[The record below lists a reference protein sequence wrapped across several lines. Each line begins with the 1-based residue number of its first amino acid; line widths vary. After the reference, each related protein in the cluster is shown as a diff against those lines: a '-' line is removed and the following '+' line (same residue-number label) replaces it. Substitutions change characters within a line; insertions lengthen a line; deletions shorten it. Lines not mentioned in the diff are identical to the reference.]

1 MTSPSIIDPVDFAGA
16 LIRRPSITPV
26 DAGAMDMLQRALE
39 DMGFVCRRYPFGQGA
54 ERVDNLYAR
63 LGKAKPNFCFA
74 GHTDVVPEGE
84 RSGWDDDPFAGHVR
98 DGALRGRGAADM
110 KGAIAAFV
118 GALSQLIQTGW
129 SPPGSISFLITGDE
143 EGPAINGTRKLLEA
157 ITQDGE
163 VIDHCLVGEPTNPNG
178 LGDMLKNGRRGSIN
192 TVITVT
198 GRQGHVAY
206 PQRASNP
213 VPVLIQ
219 ILSQLTE
226 RELDA
231 GDDFFQPSNLEVT
244 TVDVGNPTENMIPET
259 ASARFNIRFNTHHS
273 GASLSDWIQSIT
285 AYAQEDFDGQIDTVI
300 RISGESFMTPPGRL
314 TDIIQTACEDVT
326 GRRPDLSTSGGT
338 SDARFICNYAPVA
351 EFGLVGATMHQ
362 LNEHVAVDDIYKLRD
377 IYAKILRLY
386 FT

>member
-1 MTSPSIIDPVDFAGA
+1 
-16 LIRRPSITPV
+16 
-26 DAGAMDMLQRALE
+26 
-39 DMGFVCRRYPFGQGA
+39 
-54 ERVDNLYAR
+54 
-63 LGKAKPNFCFA
+63 
-74 GHTDVVPEGE
+74 
-84 RSGWDDDPFAGHVR
+84 
-98 DGALRGRGAADM
+98 
-110 KGAIAAFV
+110 
-118 GALSQLIQTGW
+118 
-129 SPPGSISFLITGDE
+129 
-143 EGPAINGTRKLLEA
+143 
-157 ITQDGE
+157 
-163 VIDHCLVGEPTNPNG
+163 
-178 LGDMLKNGRRGSIN
+178 MLKNGRRGSIN